1 MRVRFAWDEK
11 KNKANQLKHR
21 IGFEAAMLVF
31 DDPTSISVQD
41 RDTEGEQQWITVG
54 WVQDSIL
61 LVAHTRSYDAEEEVI
76 RIMSGWKASPSERK
90 LYVKETQ

>member
-21 IGFEAAMLVF
+21 IGFEAAVLVF
-31 DDPTSISVQD
+31 DDPTSISIQD
-41 RDTEGEQQWITVG
+41 RDTEGEQRWITVG

-61 LVAHTRSYDAEEEVI
+61 LVAHVPYAVVPLV
-76 RIMSGWKASPSERK
+76 RICAGLGQERVRK
-90 LYVKETQ
+90 NTMLYQR

>member
-21 IGFEAAMLVF
+21 IGFEAAVLVF

-41 RDTEGEQQWITVG
+41 RDTEGEQRWITVAG
-54 WVQDSIL
+54 VQDSIL
-61 LVAHTRSYDAEEEVI
+61 LVAHPIV
-76 RIMSGWKASPSERK
+76 
-90 LYVKETQ
+90 